1 MVEES
6 NKMILAGGGYSL
18 EEQVIGTWINGKP
31 LYQRSYYID
40 DLRDL
45 GLSNNSN
52 VYLVVDIGNVID
64 NLNDIDVIGIPQYY
78 IYYMEGGNKVVK
90 RYDRFV
96 AFTQTNTPTGS
107 FFWVYLQSVPNDVNI
122 FTGKRVSLYITLQ
135 YIKTNE

>member
-6 NKMILAGGGYSL
+6 NNMILAGSGYSL

-52 VYLVVDIGNVID
+52 VYLAVDIGNVID

-78 IYYMEGGNKVVK
+78 AYYMEGGNKVVK

-107 FFWVYLQSVPNDVNI
+107 SFWVYLQSVPNDVNI